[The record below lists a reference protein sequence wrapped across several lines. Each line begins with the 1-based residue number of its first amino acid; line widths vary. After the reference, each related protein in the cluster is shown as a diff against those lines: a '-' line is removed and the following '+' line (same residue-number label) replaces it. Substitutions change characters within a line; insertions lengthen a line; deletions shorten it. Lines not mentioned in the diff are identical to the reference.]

1 MSAEI
6 QQVDERPDYFGLGVK
21 SLPCTFLLLAF
32 WNEGLRN
39 LLLKIPGLF
48 HRKTSESVDQ

>member
-6 QQVDERPDYFGLGVK
+6 QQVDERPDYFGFVVK

-32 WNEGLRN
+32 WNEVLHN
-39 LLLKIPGLF
+39 LLQKFQAFSTEKWVKL
-48 HRKTSESVDQ
+48 

>member
-6 QQVDERPDYFGLGVK
+6 QQVDERPNDFGLVVK

-32 WNEGLRN
+32 WNEVLHN
-39 LLLKIPGLF
+39 LLLKVPGLF
-48 HRKTSESVDQ
+48 HRKVSETVDH

>member
-6 QQVDERPDYFGLGVK
+6 QQVDERPDYFGLVVK

-32 WNEGLRN
+32 WNEAQHDLV
-39 LLLKIPGLF
+39 LEVPGLF
-48 HRKTSESVDQ
+48 HRKVSETVHH